1 MAVTILSRIN
11 KFTITHEIDE
21 LGIHVKRVL
30 HISKY
35 YYPFIG
41 GIEQVA
47 RDAVRALQG
56 VVEQKVLC
64 FDHDKNENINI
75 VDDVEVI
82 RCKCQC
88 KLFSQSISLEMA
100 SKFKNLLD
108 TFKPDYIIF
117 HYPNPFFARILLQY
131 IPKET
136 KLILY
141 WHLDIFRQKILGKF
155 FHFQNIALLK
165 RADKIVATSPN
176 YIEGS
181 KYLSRF
187 KSKCVVIPNCID
199 EKRLEK
205 TPKAIELSE
214 KIKKENEGKTIC
226 LSVGRLV
233 PYKGYEYLIKSAQK
247 LDDNYVFFIIGDG
260 ELKTKLERQSK
271 KYPYIKFLGKQT
283 DDELKAYYIAAD
295 IFCFTSITKNEAFG
309 IALAEAM
316 YFGLPAIT
324 YTIPGSGVNYV
335 SLNEET
341 GLEVANRD
349 VKAYADTIRNF
360 AVDKDKRKKLG
371 EAAVTRVSQNF
382 LFDRFKKLIV
392 DLMQTQTEMLQKD

>member
-1 MAVTILSRIN
+1 M
-11 KFTITHEIDE
+11 
-21 LGIHVKRVL
+21 
-30 HISKY
+30 
-35 YYPFIG
+35 
-41 GIEQVA
+41 
-47 RDAVRALQG
+47 
-56 VVEQKVLC
+56 
-64 FDHDKNENINI
+64 
-75 VDDVEVI
+75 
-82 RCKCQC
+82 
-88 KLFSQSISLEMA
+88 
-100 SKFKNLLD
+100 
-108 TFKPDYIIF
+108 
-117 HYPNPFFARILLQY
+117 
-131 IPKET
+131 
-136 KLILY
+136 
-141 WHLDIFRQKILGKF
+141 
-155 FHFQNIALLK
+155 LK

-205 TPKAIELSE
+205 TPKVIELAE

-335 SLNEET
+335 SLNGET
-341 GLEVANRD
+341 GVEVANKD
-349 VKAYADTIRNF
+349 VKAYADAIKELAENVGICQTFGETAKMR
-360 AVDKDKRKKLG
+360 VEKK
-371 EAAVTRVSQNF
+371 F
-382 LFDRFKKLIV
+382 LFKNFKKSLAQIILDKKV
-392 DLMQTQTEMLQKD
+392 G

>member
-1 MAVTILSRIN
+1 M
-11 KFTITHEIDE
+11 
-21 LGIHVKRVL
+21 KRVL

-56 VVEQKVLC
+56 RFEQKVLC
-64 FDHDKNENINI
+64 FEHDKNENLNI
-75 VDDVEVI
+75 VDEVEVI

-88 KLFSQSISLEMA
+88 KIFSQSISLEMA
-100 SKFKNLLD
+100 QKFKDLQK
-108 TFKPDYIIF
+108 TFKPDYIVF
-117 HYPNPFFARILLQY
+117 HYPNPFFARILLKN
-131 IPKET
+131 IPKKC

-141 WHLDIFRQKILGKF
+141 WHLDIIRQKILGKL

-205 TPKAIELSE
+205 TPKAIELAE
-214 KIKKENEGKTIC
+214 KIKKEHEGKTIC

-247 LDDNYVFFIIGDG
+247 LGNDYVFFIIGDG

-335 SLNEET
+335 SLNGET
-341 GLEVANRD
+341 GMEVPNRD
-349 VKAYADTIRNF
+349 VDMYSQAIKTLGSDKAI
-360 AVDKDKRKKLG
+360 RKKYG
-371 EAAVTRVSQNF
+371 EASYLRTKKYF
-382 LFDRFKKLIV
+382 LFAQYKQTIEDLISNA
-392 DLMQTQTEMLQKD
+392 Q

>member
-1 MAVTILSRIN
+1 MNTAVAKRPAVTILSRIN

-205 TPKAIELSE
+205 TPKAIELAE

-335 SLNEET
+335 SLNGET
-341 GLEVANRD
+341 GVEVANKD
-349 VKAYADTIRNF
+349 VEAYKNAIKELATN
-360 AVDKDKRKKLG
+360 KDKCKVFRSNAYSRILEK
-371 EAAVTRVSQNF
+371 F
-382 LFDRFKKLIV
+382 LFNEFKKN
-392 DLMQTQTEMLQKD
+392 LQSMMEV